1 MKHATR
7 SITQGLGDAV
17 PARAGR
23 PPARPN
29 LRCVGDTAT
38 ITIAEERVF
47 GSPQFIRR
55 GRNPNLESPARF
67 EPTTK
72 NDGDVVL

>member
-23 PPARPN
+23 EPSLFHVSA
-29 LRCVGDTAT
+29 LAGDHRLSRLVPTFVCRT
-38 ITIAEERVF
+38 HY
-47 GSPQFIRR
+47 SPSPRGHRTYLGDRKEWRR
-55 GRNPNLESPARF
+55 
-67 EPTTK
+67 
-72 NDGDVVL
+72 

>member
-23 PPARPN
+23 EPSPFHVSALAGDHRLSRLVPTFTCRTLKPPHM
-29 LRCVGDTAT
+29 
-38 ITIAEERVF
+38 
-47 GSPQFIRR
+47 R
-55 GRNPNLESPARF
+55 GHRQWLKLEGR
-67 EPTTK
+67 
-72 NDGDVVL
+72 

>member
-38 ITIAEERVF
+38 IAIADERVF

-55 GRNPNLESPARF
+55 GRNPSLESPTRF
-67 EPTTK
+67 EPTVK
-72 NDGDVVL
+72 GVNDVVI